1 MDFEWEK
8 SFDKI
13 NEMIIQTRM
22 ISDSNFV
29 FMDSVGFEII
39 KQVNFMISWMLI
51 SHKNRNE
58 SNSSKK
64 TNEVE

>member
-13 NEMIIQTRM
+13 NEMIIKKWM